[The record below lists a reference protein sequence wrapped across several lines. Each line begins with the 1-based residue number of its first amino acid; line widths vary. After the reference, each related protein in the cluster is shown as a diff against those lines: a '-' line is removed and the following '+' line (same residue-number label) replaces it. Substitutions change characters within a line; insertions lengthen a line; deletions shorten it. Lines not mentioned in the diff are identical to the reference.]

1 MINYWWVTRPK
12 RNLSPVPSVL
22 STIVSTAYHKE
33 WSGARETHLVL
44 EESFEQRGLK
54 RVGER
59 RDQTGGGARTYVA
72 WLKSLGLLFTK
83 GKRLELTLA
92 GQAIF
97 NGENPYPIISN
108 QVLKYQFPS
117 SYSISRGVNVSERF
131 HIHPFIFL
139 LRLLRDNRVN
149 YLTQEEIAK
158 IVIVE
163 AENNSDK
170 CFEYIVNRIKQ
181 FRDYGDECL
190 ESDFAVK
197 YAPSKG
203 GRTGDKFGHLLDTA
217 NTFINWLDYTRLISR
232 ETSLIKAAKDKIDII
247 DDILAQPRHLLNN
260 YDDQE
265 SYQRAYGLDPAHKK
279 DLRTLSSYAVA
290 ISTKVMKE
298 SLVKNAF
305 ISEAAKSPITA
316 ISHDLIVNI
325 ADSTGLTETEVSD
338 IVSQKFPNTDGLLGG
353 FLANYREMAF
363 SSKEKATEFE
373 IATTKIFKDI
383 FGFTSKHVGP
393 IGLTPDVL
401 VLSDSERYVGII
413 DNKAYRDY
421 SISNDHRNRM
431 IHNYIENIKT
441 YYSGEFPLAFF
452 SYIAGGFSSRI
463 DSQISSITDETS
475 IHGSAIKVDYLIKM
489 IENQPTRNYTHEEL
503 RHIFSVGRQIQY
515 SDIR

>member
-12 RNLSPVPSVL
+12 RNLTPVPSVL
-22 STIVSTAYHKE
+22 ATIVSTAYHKE
-33 WSGARETHLVL
+33 WSGAREAHLVL
-44 EESFEQRGLK
+44 EESFEQRGIK

-72 WLKSLGLLFTK
+72 WLKSLGLLFSK
-83 GKRLELTLA
+83 DNRLELTLA

-131 HIHPFIFL
+131 RIHPFIFL
-139 LRLLRDNRVN
+139 LRLLRDNRIN
-149 YLTQEEIAK
+149 HLTQEEIAK

-170 CFEYIVNRIKQ
+170 CFEHVVSRIRQ
-181 FRDYGDECL
+181 FRDYGDSCL
-190 ESDFAVK
+190 ESDFADK

-203 GRTGDKFGHLLDTA
+203 GRNGNIFGHLLDTA

-232 ETSLIKAAKDKIDII
+232 ETSSIKVAKDKVDIV
-247 DDILAQPRHLLNN
+247 DEILSQPRHLLKN
-260 YDDQE
+260 YEDQE
-265 SYQRAYGLDPAHKK
+265 SFQRAYGLDPAHKK
-279 DLRTLSSYAVA
+279 DTRTLTSSAVT
-290 ISTKVMKE
+290 ISTRIMKE
-298 SLVKNAF
+298 SLVSNAF
-305 ISEAAKSPITA
+305 ISEAAKRPITA

-325 ADSTGLTETEVSD
+325 ANSTGLAETEVAD
-338 IVSQKFPNTDGLLGG
+338 IVCQKFPNTEGLLGG

-363 SSKEKATEFE
+363 SSKDRATEFE
-373 IATTKIFKDI
+373 IATTRIFNEV

-401 VLSDSERYVGII
+401 ILSDSARYAGIF
-413 DNKAYRDY
+413 DNKAYREY

-431 IHNYIENIKT
+431 IHNYIEDFQT
-441 YYSGEFPLAFF
+441 YCKETFPLAFF
-452 SYIAGGFSSRI
+452 SYIAGGFGTNI
-463 DSQISSITDETS
+463 DSQISSITAETS
-475 IHGSAIKVDYLIKM
+475 VCGSAIKVDYLIKM
-489 IENQPTRNYTHEEL
+489 IETHPTRNYTHEEI
-503 RHIFSVGRQIQY
+503 RRIFSVGRQVQY
-515 SDIR
+515 SDL